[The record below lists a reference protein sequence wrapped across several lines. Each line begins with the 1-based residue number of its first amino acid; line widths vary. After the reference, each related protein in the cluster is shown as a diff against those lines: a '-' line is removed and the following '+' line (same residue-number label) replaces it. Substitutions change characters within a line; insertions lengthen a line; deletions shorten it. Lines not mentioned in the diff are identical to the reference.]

1 MRQRVA
7 APVVVVDAVVGHLL
21 ADLAA
26 DAGEDDGG
34 AGDGEEAELGGDG
47 GAGDQAGVPRHD
59 VLVLD
64 PLLALRHAGQANYV
78 IMSKYMYVLNCKA
91 VTVQFCIV
99 LNAYYNKCI

>member
-1 MRQRVA
+1 MLGLSQSHQDSLGQRIA
-7 APVVVVDAVVGHLL
+7 ATVVVVDAVVGHLL

-47 GAGDQAGVPRHD
+47 GVGDQAGVPRHD

-64 PLLALRHAGQANYV
+64 PLLALRHAGQPNYV
-78 IMSKYMYVLNCKA
+78 IIVCPNMY
-91 VTVQFCIV
+91 
-99 LNAYYNKCI
+99 